1 MVMMSNT
8 EGIDRNNTVT
18 NGQKVKVILLLA
30 FPAIIENFFQTIL
43 GFVDTYFVSKL
54 GLIEVSAVGVSNALL
69 AIYFALFMALGVAA
83 NVYIAN
89 FIGAN
94 KVEKARH
101 IAQQSIIIA
110 VAFGLLTGIIT
121 LLFAEPLLKL
131 MGIEENVLD
140 AGATYFRIVAIPSV
154 FMSLMFVIS
163 AILRGA
169 GDTKSPMK
177 VSIFINGINVG
188 LDYILIFGL
197 WFIPAYGLT
206 GAAVATVVARM
217 IGAIGLL
224 LYTQRSEL
232 LKFKKEY
239 WKPDSVHLKEL
250 MVLGSPAA
258 GERLIMRAG
267 QIIYF
272 GFVVTLGTNV
282 FAAHQIAGNIEVF
295 SYMMGYGF
303 STAATILVGQQIGA
317 GRLKEAK
324 QYAKLS
330 LYLAIGVMTLFG
342 GVLFIAGEWA
352 GTFFSEDPN
361 VTSNIGT
368 ALKVSGVF
376 QPFLAVVLILT
387 GAFQGANNTK
397 FPMYLTGIGMWAIR
411 TLFVY
416 LLGIKLGMGLMGVW
430 IAIGLDIGF
439 RAIVLTVQFSRD
451 KWIIQKVNPKEDPE
465 AHCHPETTKD
475 DLPACVNSY

>member
-1 MVMMSNT
+1 MMNNSEEIDSIGATSN
-8 EGIDRNNTVT
+8 GK
-18 NGQKVKVILLLA
+18 KVKIILLLA

-94 KVEKARH
+94 KIEKARH
-101 IAQQSIIIA
+101 IAQQAIIIA
-110 VAFGLLTGIIT
+110 VAFGIIT
-121 LLFAEPLLKL
+121 GLITLFFAEPLLKL

-140 AGATYFRIVAIPSV
+140 AGTTYFRIVAIPSV

-177 VSIFINGINVG
+177 VSIVINGINVG
-188 LDYILIFGL
+188 LDYILIFGF
-197 WFIPAYGLT
+197 WMIPAYGLT
-206 GAAVATVVARM
+206 GAAIATVVARM

-224 LYTQRSEL
+224 LYTQRVKI
-232 LKFKKEY
+232 LKFKRHY
-239 WKPDSVHLKEL
+239 WKPDFIHLKEL
-250 MVLGSPAA
+250 MELGSPAA

-272 GFVVTLGTNV
+272 GFVVALGTNV

-303 STAATILVGQQIGA
+303 ATAATILVGQQIGA

-324 QYAKLS
+324 QFAKLS

-342 GVLFIAGEWA
+342 GVLFFAGEWA
-352 GTFFSEDPN
+352 GAFFSDDPN
-361 VTSNIGT
+361 VINNIGI

-376 QPFLAVVLILT
+376 QPFLAAVLILT

-416 LLGIKLGMGLMGVW
+416 LLGIKLNMGLMGVW

-439 RAIVLTVQFSRD
+439 RAIVLAIYFSRD
-451 KWIIQKVNPKEDPE
+451 KWIIQKVEPKEDPE
-465 AHCHPETTKD
+465 AHCHPKTTKE